1 MACTVNDLLKLT
13 VLSEAKVVAGAK
25 GLSRVI
31 KSISFIEAPDSIN
44 WVMPHDLLLT
54 NAFLL
59 NANPDMKK
67 DFIKNLSVK
76 QVAAVGIKLDRYIKS
91 LTEEM
96 ITQANETSFPIIILP
111 YNVTPSQLISA
122 ISKVIYSNETSP
134 NKDIN
139 NVQAKL
145 MYNFFSELFYD
156 KNLSKTTL
164 LRKASS
170 LGWDFTKSFCVMM
183 FEVNKLTYA
192 RKIISIVNSTSC
204 EKTCFIFQYRR
215 EIIAIREVDTCNEK
229 KELEKFCQKI
239 IIKCMA
245 EMPDL
250 SISIGIGRSYNNLFD
265 LNKSHSEARIALR
278 LGNLSFKNNSVH
290 LFDDLGIYKVLCQ
303 VDRPEELE
311 DYTKETVTK
320 LQRYD
325 QENNTEYYKTME
337 AFIKY
342 NGNVNETAKHLC
354 VHYNTVKYR
363 LNTIKKILGINIE
376 DPDKRLDFQIGMKIA
391 NLLKLKV

>member
-1 MACTVNDLLKLT
+1 MACTVNGLLKLT

-134 NKDIN
+134 NKVEGI
-139 NVQAKL
+139 K
-145 MYNFFSELFYD
+145 
-156 KNLSKTTL
+156 KNT
-164 LRKASS
+164 
-170 LGWDFTKSFCVMM
+170 GTKS
-183 FEVNKLTYA
+183 
-192 RKIISIVNSTSC
+192 
-204 EKTCFIFQYRR
+204 
-215 EIIAIREVDTCNEK
+215 
-229 KELEKFCQKI
+229 
-239 IIKCMA
+239 
-245 EMPDL
+245 
-250 SISIGIGRSYNNLFD
+250 
-265 LNKSHSEARIALR
+265 
-278 LGNLSFKNNSVH
+278 
-290 LFDDLGIYKVLCQ
+290 
-303 VDRPEELE
+303 
-311 DYTKETVTK
+311 
-320 LQRYD
+320 
-325 QENNTEYYKTME
+325 
-337 AFIKY
+337 
-342 NGNVNETAKHLC
+342 
-354 VHYNTVKYR
+354 
-363 LNTIKKILGINIE
+363 
-376 DPDKRLDFQIGMKIA
+376 
-391 NLLKLKV
+391 